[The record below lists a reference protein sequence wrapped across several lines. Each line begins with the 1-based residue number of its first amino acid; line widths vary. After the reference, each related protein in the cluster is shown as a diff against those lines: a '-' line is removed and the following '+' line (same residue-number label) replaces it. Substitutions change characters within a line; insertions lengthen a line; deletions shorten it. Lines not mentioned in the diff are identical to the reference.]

1 MLCGVRIQAC
11 RIDICVDVSFQA
23 PEHRRS
29 RKQHRPQSASGCQ
42 PAPQLAARPLVSATG
57 RSWAVRKA
65 VTLRSTIGTKS
76 KLRNEPTET
85 AYLNTL
91 LLIGG
96 YARKR
101 QGGFHESRKVR
112 KGKEI
117 NQGQGT
123 NKADCQSAAGCQP
136 ALQRSRVF
144 IATGVDVARGK
155 RTTLALEFLPRSIE
169 TPPRR

>member
-1 MLCGVRIQAC
+1 MWRTPPGVPHRT
-11 RIDICVDVSFQA
+11 FQA
-23 PEHRRS
+23 PERRHS
-29 RKQHRPQSASGCQ
+29 RKQRRPCPEGAHNRPQAASLHHNLRRGHSC
-42 PAPQLAARPLVSATG
+42 PATG
-57 RSWAVRKA
+57 RSWAVRKV

-85 AYLNTL
+85 GYLNTL

-144 IATGVDVARGK
+144 IATCVDVARGK
-155 RTTLALEFLPRSIE
+155 RTTLDPEFPPRSIE